1 MAVRVE
7 KNNAVWTVIH
17 SRPEVRNAM
26 DPDSAAALYDAFL
39 AFDADDSARAVVF
52 RGEGSAFCAG

>member
-7 KNNAVWTVIH
+7 KKGPVTTVIH

-26 DPDSAAALYDAFL
+26 DPESA
-39 AFDADDSARAVVF
+39 
-52 RGEGSAFCAG
+52 